1 MTDPVRTAK
10 AIVRGYKIAR
20 MHASGMKQIEI
31 GAELGICHQRVSQL
45 LRAHRDR
52 IDQSRAAKV
61 TEDGK
66 HMIRIWR
73 VG

>member
-1 MTDPVRTAK
+1 MTDSVRTAK
-10 AIVRGYKIAR
+10 ARERGYKIAR
-20 MHASGMKQIEI
+20 MHASGMTQREI
-31 GAELGICHQRVSQL
+31 GKELGICRQRVCQL
-45 LRAHRDR
+45 LQAHRDR
-52 IDQSRAAKV
+52 LDRERVAKV